1 MKSLKILLSVISASI
16 ILISCGGDTK
26 TLSVKTQIYCN
37 DGCETCPS
45 CKPRVEKALLAT
57 EGIKSADMKVSDK
70 TITVSYDAAKIDENK
85 IKQIIALTGYDAG
98 DVKADPAAYD
108 NLDDCCK
115 KK

>member
-1 MKSLKILLSVISASI
+1 MKSLIIIISLFTASVI
-16 ILISCGGDTK
+16 LTSCGGDTK
-26 TLSVKTQIYCN
+26 TMSVKTEIYCN
-37 DGCETCPS
+37 DGCETCES

-85 IKQIIALTGYDAG
+85 IKQIIALAGYDAG